1 QVVEH
6 QMPLERFEM
15 LYVTQCL
22 LGLLEDQ
29 Q

>member
-1 QVVEH
+1 LVAFDRKLLEH
-6 QMPLERFEM
+6 FEM